1 MTMIA
6 VYGKIFDAVR
16 PQYHFFKCPMCMGF
30 WVGIINWFLIDLNFS
45 WFVAGCIS
53 SGASYFISRL
63 VDDDGIIIKVKTN
76 KN

>member
-6 VYGKIFDAVR
+6 VYGKIFDSIR
-16 PQYHFFKCPMCMGF
+16 PQHHFFKCPMCMGF
-30 WVGIINWFLIDLNFS
+30 WIGIINWFLIDVSFN

-63 VDDDGIIIKVKTN
+63 VDDDGIVIKVKTN